1 MLWWAAISS
10 SLEHS
15 HQECQKA
22 KNVINNNQHTK
33 NTLHQRSQMLKFL
46 SPFYSKL
53 PSLATH
59 CSWVSKLNINFL
71 IPTCALSLIFSFSHA
86 FFFLSFSS
94 PSTQALLFS
103 LWSNPKTQAW
113 NPSALRSH
121 LKTEASREFL
131 SWRSWASF
139 LSWFGLCS
147 WLGLRLER
155 LGHWGGGHRRG

>member
-46 SPFYSKL
+46 LPFYSKL

-86 FFFLSFSS
+86 FFFLSFSLLVLPQPRLFS
-94 PSTQALLFS
+94 SLYDWTQKPTLETHLLFVLIS
-103 LWSNPKTQAW
+103 K
-113 NPSALRSH
+113 
-121 LKTEASREFL
+121 LKLPGS
-131 SWRSWASF
+131 SWV
-139 LSWFGLCS
+139 GV
-147 WLGLRLER
+147 
-155 LGHWGGGHRRG
+155 LGHHSWVGLVCVLGWVWD